1 MTEAAASDPSGGRMA
16 GFPLRG
22 PARLL
27 SDERLSQRA
36 TTGDRRAF
44 EEIFRRYHQDLY
56 RFCLATVSNP
66 QDAQEA
72 LQNTMVKV
80 LRALPGEQREIKL
93 KPWLFRIARNEA
105 IETMRKRRDTVDL
118 GSTSIAAPWEIADA
132 AGARARLRELFSDL
146 SELPERQRSTLVM
159 RELAGLNFDE
169 IGETLGTSA
178 PVARQTLYEARQSLR
193 QMEEGREMSCASI
206 RKAISD
212 ADGRVTRR
220 RDIRAHLRDC
230 VGCSAFRE
238 DIAQR
243 RAGFASLAPLP
254 LAVSTGMVQGVLS
267 GEAVAASAAGA
278 GGGAAVGAGGGA
290 AAGGG
295 LGGSA
300 LGLGAGKA
308 VIGSALAKG
317 AATVAVVAAVGV
329 GADRGGVIDLPTP
342 GGGED
347 NATRSA
353 PQGGPGVSNGREAA
367 GASSGV
373 AANGKRAGAKGE
385 AKAAGAAPPAISD
398 RAADAIPP
406 GRANGVAG
414 SKSDSHASDKPP
426 RPAHQAAP
434 AAPDASAQP
443 TKAEGDEG
451 GASLEPSPADRVP
464 GARAARPP
472 AKSPASDPS
481 TRPVGGK
488 GTAPPTRKAAP
499 RSGKGSPPSAP
510 PAGSPPRPPP
520 AADRANGPPGAVP
533 KGPPAGRPPDAKPT
547 PRSDAG
553 PHSEAAPLEPA
564 P

>member
-1 MTEAAASDPSGGRMA
+1 MTEAAASGPSGGRVA

-22 PARLL
+22 PLRLL
-27 SDERLSQRA
+27 SDERLSRRA
-36 TTGDRRAF
+36 TSGDRRAF

-105 IETMRKRRDTVDL
+105 IETMRKRRDTVEL

-146 SELPERQRSTLVM
+146 TELPERQRSALVM
-159 RELAGLNFDE
+159 RELSGLEFEE

-230 VGCSAFRE
+230 VGCSAFRD

-254 LAVSTGMVQGVLS
+254 AAAALGLLQGVLS
-267 GEAVAASAAGA
+267 GEAAGGAALASGAGAAAAGGSAA
-278 GGGAAVGAGGGA
+278 GGGAAASGGA

-295 LGGSA
+295 LTGSI
-300 LGLGAGKA
+300 GAGAGQA
-308 VIGSALAKG
+308 VATSAIVKSV
-317 AATVAVVAAVGV
+317 ATVAVVTAVGA
-329 GADRGGVIDLPTP
+329 GAADRGGLIDLPSPRDDGKPTQRAGGP
-342 GGGED
+342 AVAPATEARPESAARHEGRPGNPADRDEGRLGAAAGPHVAGSPSPAARAAGLGMGARQAAKAARRRGGGRPAHPAHGGA
-347 NATRSA
+347 NAGGRPDHAGRPAGPPDPPASSRAPERPAPGERGAQPTPPGNPPEQPASGGPSLSPPSKPAPPSRSA
-353 PQGGPGVSNGREAA
+353 SPKAESTPPAPPA
-367 GASSGV
+367 GASPP
-373 AANGKRAGAKGE
+373 
-385 AKAAGAAPPAISD
+385 AAPPA
-398 RAADAIPP
+398 
-406 GRANGVAG
+406 
-414 SKSDSHASDKPP
+414 
-426 RPAHQAAP
+426 
-434 AAPDASAQP
+434 
-443 TKAEGDEG
+443 
-451 GASLEPSPADRVP
+451 
-464 GARAARPP
+464 
-472 AKSPASDPS
+472 
-481 TRPVGGK
+481 
-488 GTAPPTRKAAP
+488 
-499 RSGKGSPPSAP
+499 SGKG
-510 PAGSPPRPPP
+510 
-520 AADRANGPPGAVP
+520 AADSFTAPGAEAR
-533 KGPPAGRPPDAKPT
+533 PAEDAD
-547 PRSDAG
+547 S
-553 PHSEAAPLEPA
+553 
-564 P
+564 